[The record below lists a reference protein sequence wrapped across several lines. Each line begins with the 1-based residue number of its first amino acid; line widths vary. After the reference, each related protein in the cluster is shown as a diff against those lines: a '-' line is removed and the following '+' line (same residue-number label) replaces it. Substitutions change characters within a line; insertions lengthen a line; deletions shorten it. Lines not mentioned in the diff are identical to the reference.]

1 MSCSIPSTGIGELLP
16 AGSSP
21 RGLLKAQLVETEQG
35 CGPRD
40 QLWWEQRQNQQWNPQ
55 VSLSLLA
62 LFLPRASLFSS
73 LQIQMVPGVSSLFFF
88 LHGYFYPFV
97 FRSLG
102 LWVPVA
108 AASACGCRQE
118 GGLGGDSAAIR
129 QMTQGLSTVHKA
141 MLLVKPNHV
150 SETGQ
155 GAISHKEM
163 WGLGG

>member
-1 MSCSIPSTGIGELLP
+1 MGQFGNRGLSSSWVRSPLPSSVLLSVPFTLQGWVSCSIPSTRTGELLP
-16 AGSSP
+16 AASSHK
-21 RGLLKAQLVETEQG
+21 GLLNAQLADTEQG

-40 QLWWEQRQNQQWNPQ
+40 RLWWEQRQNQQWNLQ

-73 LQIQMVPGVSSLFFF
+73 LEIQMVPGVSSLFFF

-108 AASACGCRQE
+108 AASARGYSRRE
-118 GGLGGDSAAIR
+118 GWEEIR
-129 QMTQGLSTVHKA
+129 PQ
-141 MLLVKPNHV
+141 
-150 SETGQ
+150 
-155 GAISHKEM
+155 
-163 WGLGG
+163 